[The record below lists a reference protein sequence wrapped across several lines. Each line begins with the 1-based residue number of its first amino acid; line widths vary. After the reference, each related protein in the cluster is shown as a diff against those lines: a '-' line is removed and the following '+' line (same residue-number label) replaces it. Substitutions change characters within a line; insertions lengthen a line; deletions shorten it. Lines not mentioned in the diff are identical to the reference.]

1 MQQCLVYYSASLL
14 AKSQVNNVILENLIL
29 TSKHIS
35 EIILFGVLLI
45 NNLNMQK
52 ILTVWFAFHVHNF
65 IDSR

>member
-52 ILTVWFAFHVHNF
+52 ILTV
-65 IDSR
+65 